1 METGGMTMEK
11 INILICDD
19 EKDIRSALG
28 IYLAGEGYG
37 IFEAENGQQAL
48 EIVKNENIS
57 LLLMDVMMPVM
68 DGITA
73 LQILRKESNIPVILL
88 TAKGQEIDKVG
99 GLNAGAD
106 DYITKPYSPVEV
118 IARVRSQIRRF
129 KRFGG
134 AENAVQNFSLYINGG
149 IEYDDESKSTKVD
162 GIPVNLTPIETK
174 LLKFFMMNP
183 DKVYSPRDIYRFV
196 WENNP
201 YGSENTVTV
210 HIRHLREKIEINP
223 ANPDYIKSVFGHGY
237 MMVKK

>member
-1 METGGMTMEK
+1 MEK